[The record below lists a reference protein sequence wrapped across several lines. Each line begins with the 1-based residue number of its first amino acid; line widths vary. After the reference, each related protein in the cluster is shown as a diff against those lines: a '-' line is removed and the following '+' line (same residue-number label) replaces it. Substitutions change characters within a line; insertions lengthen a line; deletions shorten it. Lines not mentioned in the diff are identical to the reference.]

1 MTRPSGIPPAR
12 MRDYRIAAE
21 LRETPDLHRLAQ
33 LFIGMAMQRAEHD
46 RATRRAGGNAG
57 PTTPIEVESS
67 TQEASG

>member
-1 MTRPSGIPPAR
+1 MSRPAGVPPAR
-12 MRDYRIAAE
+12 MRDYQLAAE

-67 TQEASG
+67 TQQANG

>member
-1 MTRPSGIPPAR
+1 MTRPSGNPPAR

-21 LRETPDLHRLAQ
+21 MRETPDLHRLAQ

-67 TQEASG
+67 TQQANG

>member
-1 MTRPSGIPPAR
+1 MTRPSGNPPAR

-67 TQEASG
+67 TQQANG